1 MAEAIKINR
10 QRLMTRLA
18 ELSKIGR
25 NADYGID
32 RQLGSLPD
40 EEARAWLSRCW
51 QDDLG
56 LQVQTDGIANLWGKQ
71 AGKDGKRPIVLGSHH
86 DTVPNGG
93 KYDGALGVL
102 LAMEVLQTLQENQVE
117 LNHPLWLISFTGE
130 EPNDFGVSTLGS
142 KVLAGR
148 LTAEDV
154 KAMKHRKT
162 GEPLPNALQRL
173 GGDIQQ
179 VDAARLEADGL
190 AAFLECHIEQ
200 GRVLFDKRQAVA
212 AVSCITGIYREIITV
227 CGEANHAGTTQ
238 LKDRR
243 DALAAA
249 AEVVLAAESIM
260 KEPGFAG
267 VAVTIGRLTLS
278 PNASNIIPGK
288 VIMTFDLRTADVK
301 LRQQALESWQE
312 QLKEISCR
320 RSVSIERELNLDQPE
335 RRMDD
340 MVIETFEEAATG
352 NGQEPEVLVSMAG
365 HDAANMARVTK
376 AGMLFVQTVNGYSHC
391 PQEEAAADAIEIAA
405 NTMLAAVRIL
415 DRRLDAYDR

>member
-10 QRLMTRLA
+10 QRLMTRLD
-18 ELSKIGR
+18 ELSKIGK
-25 NADYGID
+25 NAAQGID
-32 RQLGSLPD
+32 RQLGSIPD
-40 EEARAWLSRCW
+40 EEARAWLTRCW
-51 QDDLG
+51 QHELG
-56 LQVQTDGIANLWGKQ
+56 LTVKTDGIANLWGQQ
-71 AGKDGKRPIVLGSHH
+71 AEKSGNRPIVLGSHH

-102 LAMEVLQTLQENQVE
+102 LGTEVLQTLQENQVE
-117 LNHPLWLISFTGE
+117 LKHPLWLISFTGE
-130 EPNDFGVSTLGS
+130 EPNDFSVSTLGS

-148 LTAEDV
+148 LTAADV
-154 KAMKHRKT
+154 KKMKHRKT
-162 GEPLPNALQRL
+162 GEALPDALQRL

-179 VDAARLEADGL
+179 VDGARLAMNEL

-200 GRVLFDKRQAVA
+200 GRVLYDEQHVVA
-212 AVSCITGIYREIITV
+212 AVSCITGIYREVITIS
-227 CGEANHAGTTQ
+227 GEANHAGTTK

-243 DALAAA
+243 DALVAA
-249 AEVVLAAESIM
+249 AEVVLAAEAIM
-260 KEPGFAG
+260 KVPEFAG
-267 VAVTIGRLTLS
+267 VAVTIGRLALT

-288 VIMTFDLRTADVK
+288 VVMTFDLRTADAK
-301 LRQQALESWQE
+301 IRQQALAIWQE
-312 QLKEISCR
+312 KLREISSR
-320 RSVSIERELNLDQPE
+320 RSVNIEREVNLDQPE

-340 MVIETFEEAATG
+340 MVIEAFEEAATG

>member
-10 QRLMTRLA
+10 QRLMTRLD
-18 ELSKIGR
+18 ELSKIGK
-25 NADYGID
+25 NAAQGID
-32 RQLGSLPD
+32 RQLGSIPD
-40 EEARAWLSRCW
+40 EEARAWLTRCW
-51 QDDLG
+51 QHELG
-56 LQVQTDGIANLWGKQ
+56 LTVKTDGIANLWGQQ
-71 AGKDGKRPIVLGSHH
+71 AEKSGNRPIVLGSHH

-102 LAMEVLQTLQENQVE
+102 LGTEVLQTLQENQVE
-117 LNHPLWLISFTGE
+117 LKHPLWLISFTGE
-130 EPNDFGVSTLGS
+130 EPNDFSVSTLGS

-148 LTAEDV
+148 LTAADV
-154 KAMKHRKT
+154 KKMKHRKT
-162 GEPLPNALQRL
+162 GEGLPDALQRL

-179 VDAARLEADGL
+179 VDGARLAMNEL

-200 GRVLFDKRQAVA
+200 GRVLYDEQHAVA
-212 AVSCITGIYREIITV
+212 AVSCITGIYREVITIS
-227 CGEANHAGTTQ
+227 GEANHAGTTK

-243 DALAAA
+243 DALVAA
-249 AEVVLAAESIM
+249 AEVVLAAEAIM
-260 KEPGFAG
+260 KVPEFAG
-267 VAVTIGRLTLS
+267 VAVTIGRLTLT

-288 VIMTFDLRTADVK
+288 VVMTFDLRTADAK
-301 LRQQALESWQE
+301 IRQQALAIWQE
-312 QLKEISCR
+312 KLREISSR
-320 RSVSIERELNLDQPE
+320 RSVNIERKVNLDQPE

-340 MVIETFEEAATG
+340 MVIEAFEEAATE

>member
-10 QRLMTRLA
+10 QRLMTRLD
-18 ELSKIGR
+18 ELSKIGK
-25 NADYGID
+25 NAAQGID
-32 RQLGSLPD
+32 RQLGSIPD
-40 EEARAWLSRCW
+40 EEARAWLTRCW
-51 QDDLG
+51 QHELG
-56 LQVQTDGIANLWGKQ
+56 LTVKTDGIANLWGQQ
-71 AGKDGKRPIVLGSHH
+71 AEKSGNRPIVLGSHH

-102 LAMEVLQTLQENQVE
+102 LGTEVLQTLQENQVE
-117 LNHPLWLISFTGE
+117 LKHPLWLISFTGE
-130 EPNDFGVSTLGS
+130 EPNDFSVSTLGS

-148 LTAEDV
+148 LTAADV
-154 KAMKHRKT
+154 KKMKHRKT
-162 GEPLPNALQRL
+162 GEGLPDALQRL

-179 VDAARLEADGL
+179 VDGARLAMNEL

-200 GRVLFDKRQAVA
+200 GRVLYDEQHAVA
-212 AVSCITGIYREIITV
+212 AVSCITGIYREVITIS
-227 CGEANHAGTTQ
+227 GEANHAGTTK

-243 DALAAA
+243 DALVAA
-249 AEVVLAAESIM
+249 AEVVLAAEAIM
-260 KEPGFAG
+260 KVPEFAG
-267 VAVTIGRLTLS
+267 VAVTIGRLTLT
-278 PNASNIIPGK
+278 PNASNIIPEK
-288 VIMTFDLRTADVK
+288 VVMTFDLRTADAK
-301 LRQQALESWQE
+301 IRQQALALWQE
-312 QLKEISCR
+312 KLGEISNR
-320 RSVSIERELNLDQPE
+320 RSVSIEREVNLDQPE

-340 MVIETFEEAATG
+340 MVIEAFEEAATG

>member
-10 QRLMTRLA
+10 QRLMTRLD
-18 ELSKIGR
+18 ELSKIGK
-25 NADYGID
+25 NAAQGID
-32 RQLGSLPD
+32 RQLGSIPD
-40 EEARAWLSRCW
+40 EEARAWLTRCW
-51 QDDLG
+51 QHELG
-56 LQVQTDGIANLWGKQ
+56 LTVKTDGIANLWGQQ
-71 AGKDGKRPIVLGSHH
+71 AEKSGNRPIVLGSHH

-102 LAMEVLQTLQENQVE
+102 LGTEVLQTLQENQVE
-117 LNHPLWLISFTGE
+117 LKHPLWLISFTGE
-130 EPNDFGVSTLGS
+130 EPNDFSVSTLGS

-148 LTAEDV
+148 LTAADV
-154 KAMKHRKT
+154 KKMKHRKT
-162 GEPLPNALQRL
+162 GEALPDALQRL

-179 VDAARLEADGL
+179 VDGARLAMNEL

-200 GRVLFDKRQAVA
+200 GRVLYDEQHAVA
-212 AVSCITGIYREIITV
+212 AVSCITGIYREVITIS
-227 CGEANHAGTTQ
+227 GEANHAGTTK

-243 DALAAA
+243 DALVAA
-249 AEVVLAAESIM
+249 AEVVLAAEAIM
-260 KEPGFAG
+260 KVPEFAG
-267 VAVTIGRLTLS
+267 VAVTIGRLTLT

-288 VIMTFDLRTADVK
+288 VVMTFDLRTADAK
-301 LRQQALESWQE
+301 IRQQALALWQE
-312 QLKEISCR
+312 KLGEISNR
-320 RSVSIERELNLDQPE
+320 RSVSIEREVNLDQPE

-340 MVIETFEEAATG
+340 MVIEAFEEAATG